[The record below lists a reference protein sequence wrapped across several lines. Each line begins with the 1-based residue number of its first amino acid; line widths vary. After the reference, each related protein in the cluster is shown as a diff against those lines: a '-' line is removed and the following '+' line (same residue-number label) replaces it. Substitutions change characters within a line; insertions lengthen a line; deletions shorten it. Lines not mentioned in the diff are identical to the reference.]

1 MVRFVL
7 IFWASAALSFSA
19 VHTGVV
25 RVQGKGVPGVSVVAS
40 SGDQKIATSTDESGA
55 YRLDLPDGEW
65 TIETSL
71 FSFEKQRKTVTQAGN
86 VVWDL
91 KFLPVPTGPMGP
103 RGGPGRQ
110 QQATQQ
116 QGTGFQTTQV
126 EAVLDA
132 PLGEQRPA
140 DLSVDDGSANES
152 FLVAGSVSQGLRTPG
167 ADDAPGDFA
176 FRAGLMGPPGG
187 LGGPGGPGAD
197 GQPGGGP
204 FGSGQPGGG
213 AGGFGGGRGGGPGF
227 AGGGGRGGFGG
238 GPGGGGPGGGG
249 RGGFGGPGGMDPER
263 LAALRERMR
272 LAQAEGRT
280 FGNRRRRGQ
289 QPLVR
294 GMAFLQ
300 IGNSA
305 FDARPYSLTGQ
316 NFDKPGYSQNR
327 FGVTLGGQLPKTHT
341 QYTLNYSGNINHN
354 SYSAYATVPTPLE
367 RLGDFSQSVVQAPVT
382 IYDPDTRAPFPGN
395 RIPQSRIDSAAAG
408 LLDFIPLPNRPGA
421 LQNYQI
427 VTSIPRDT
435 NALAVRINQSL
446 NAKHRLTGGFNWQN
460 RDSDTA
466 QVYGFLDNSFG
477 HGYTIDGGWAWTIAP
492 KTVNDLRLRFNRDH
506 SFTDPFFAGLQD
518 TARQLGIQGPSTQPE
533 NWGPPNL
540 SFTNIGD
547 LTDASPVQRLTGYWS
562 IGDSISLVRGKHTIQ
577 SGVEM
582 RRSKIDTNTD
592 QNARGTFTFSG
603 LLTSAF
609 NEKGQPLPNTGFDFA
624 DFLLGFPQS
633 SSIRFGTTDTYFR
646 TMSYSAFVQDEWR
659 AKSNLTFNLG
669 LRYEYMQPF
678 TEKYGHLANLDIA
691 PNFTGVQVVLP
702 GQSGFP
708 DALIDSDKNNF
719 APRLGFAYRPMKN
732 KRLQVR
738 GGYSIFYDGTAYNT
752 IAVRLAGQ
760 PPFASTG
767 SLQTSP
773 TRVLTIQD
781 GFGNDETKEVTNTFA
796 VSRAYLLPYAQTWS
810 VAVQDE
816 FKGIVLEANYLGTK
830 GTRLDVLRLP
840 NRAAPGSPLTA
851 EDRRQI
857 GNAVGFTFDSSEG
870 NSIYHAIQ
878 LRLIR
883 RLRRGVSTNVF
894 YTFSKS
900 IDNASSIGGSGNVVA
915 QDDRDLSAERGLSIF
930 DRRHQLTWMSM
941 VNSPFGERGFFLK
954 DRSFAARMLQ
964 DWNLSTSVTARSGA
978 PLTARVLGNVSDSA
992 GTGAVGSGRADATG
1006 LDVSNGSGFFDLSAF
1021 TLPPSGRFGNAGR
1034 NTISGPGLFSLDVSL
1049 GRAFTLSDRKR
1060 LEFRVSSVNV
1070 LNNVNYS
1077 SLATVVNALN
1087 YGLPTAT
1094 GQMRQINA
1102 QVRFRF

>member
-1 MVRFVL
+1 
-7 IFWASAALSFSA
+7 
-19 VHTGVV
+19 
-25 RVQGKGVPGVSVVAS
+25 
-40 SGDQKIATSTDESGA
+40 
-55 YRLDLPDGEW
+55 
-65 TIETSL
+65 
-71 FSFEKQRKTVTQAGN
+71 
-86 VVWDL
+86 
-91 KFLPVPTGPMGP
+91 
-103 RGGPGRQ
+103 
-110 QQATQQ
+110 
-116 QGTGFQTTQV
+116 
-126 EAVLDA
+126 
-132 PLGEQRPA
+132 
-140 DLSVDDGSANES
+140 
-152 FLVAGSVSQGLRTPG
+152 
-167 ADDAPGDFA
+167 
-176 FRAGLMGPPGG
+176 
-187 LGGPGGPGAD
+187 
-197 GQPGGGP
+197 
-204 FGSGQPGGG
+204 
-213 AGGFGGGRGGGPGF
+213 
-227 AGGGGRGGFGG
+227 
-238 GPGGGGPGGGG
+238 
-249 RGGFGGPGGMDPER
+249 
-263 LAALRERMR
+263 
-272 LAQAEGRT
+272 
-280 FGNRRRRGQ
+280 
-289 QPLVR
+289 
-294 GMAFLQ
+294 
-300 IGNSA
+300 
-305 FDARPYSLTGQ
+305 
-316 NFDKPGYSQNR
+316 
-327 FGVTLGGQLPKTHT
+327 
-341 QYTLNYSGNINHN
+341 
-354 SYSAYATVPTPLE
+354 
-367 RLGDFSQSVVQAPVT
+367 
-382 IYDPDTRAPFPGN
+382 
-395 RIPQSRIDSAAAG
+395 
-408 LLDFIPLPNRPGA
+408 
-421 LQNYQI
+421 
-427 VTSIPRDT
+427 
-435 NALAVRINQSL
+435 
-446 NAKHRLTGGFNWQN
+446 
-460 RDSDTA
+460 
-466 QVYGFLDNSFG
+466 
-477 HGYTIDGGWAWTIAP
+477 
-492 KTVNDLRLRFNRDH
+492 
-506 SFTDPFFAGLQD
+506 
-518 TARQLGIQGPSTQPE
+518 
-533 NWGPPNL
+533 
-540 SFTNIGD
+540 
-547 LTDASPVQRLTGYWS
+547 
-562 IGDSISLVRGKHTIQ
+562 
-577 SGVEM
+577 
-582 RRSKIDTNTD
+582 
-592 QNARGTFTFSG
+592 
-603 LLTSAF
+603 
-609 NEKGQPLPNTGFDFA
+609 
-624 DFLLGFPQS
+624 
-633 SSIRFGTTDTYFR
+633 
-646 TMSYSAFVQDEWR
+646 
-659 AKSNLTFNLG
+659 
-669 LRYEYMQPF
+669 MQPF

-816 FKGIVLEANYLGTK
+816 FKGIVVEANYLGTK

-883 RLRRGVSTNVF
+883 RLRRGLSTNVF

-1006 LDVSNGSGFFDLSAF
+1006 VDVSNGSGFFDLSAF

-1077 SLATVVNALN
+1077 SLATVVNAVELRIADRDGTDAADQRPSEVSILMRWL
-1087 YGLPTAT
+1087 GLFLTASLFAQQDYTFKSATNLVVVNVIVHDKKGAIIEDLKPNQFTVLENGKPQTISVFEFQRLSAELAPPATQTLTPARTPVVAAPSVEPAT
-1094 GQMRQINA
+1094 GPLRYKDRRLLVLFFDFAGMPVPDQMRA
-1102 QVRFRF
+1102 QETAKKFVTEQMTKSDSVAIMSFGSAVKLEQEFTDDKDQLLTVVKKFRLGEGLTGVDYGRRSGRRGCTDCR